1 MDFHWVK
8 FHLKDF
14 MKKINSLENKGILS
28 KKINRKISCQKEG
41 FLDFLRPLLTTGLL
55 LMKILLTPLVR
66 TILMPLGLLA
76 AASA

>member
-14 MKKINSLENKGILS
+14 IKVINSLENKGILP
-28 KKINRKISCQKEG
+28 KKTNREISCQKEG
-41 FLDFLRPLLTTGLL
+41 FLDFLRPLLTTGLP